1 MICIYYT
8 VVIPVASCDS
18 QGGGQRRLTAYELAE
33 RAGHTK
39 AFVSWIAE
47 LNRPSKQLLLKQ
59 TIWTN
64 LFLYVSTS
72 FKCFFCF
79 RTLEH
84 RLDSSYEPTRNR
96 ESSLWHLDSVFP
108 GTSDWETVETFD
120 SIASDWIIQW
130 IGFWDLSLC
139 FVLLGPDRNYADV
152 CSPVEVVS
160 CRVLPQ
166 NHPHVNTWRYLKIL
180 EVVVQGSF
188 SSFFG
193 PIAINCSYD
202 RLEGKFSCSHLYLA
216 EHAEGWDDVMQV
228 MRAHGTK
235 YLSRSYSVR
244 NNYCGH
250 GLNMTKHDDTWS
262 KMERN
267 DGT

>member
-188 SSFFG
+188 SSFFSVQLLSIALMTDLKASFPAVIYIWQSMLRGEMMWCKWCG
-193 PIAINCSYD
+193 PMAQSTWAGAI
-202 RLEGKFSCSHLYLA
+202 LY
-216 EHAEGWDDVMQV
+216 ETITVGMD
-228 MRAHGTK
+228 
-235 YLSRSYSVR
+235 
-244 NNYCGH
+244 
-250 GLNMTKHDDTWS
+250 
-262 KMERN
+262 
-267 DGT
+267 